1 MSRIALRLVVVA
13 SLASLLAASAM
24 LAQPTPTPTPGPA
37 AGPGPW
43 SAGHPIWF
51 DMNGDGTPQ
60 AGELMGYPQDDG
72 EDCTRVIGLPS
83 GIPGTGT
90 ETPCMFVYED
100 DGIGGSRMRPD
111 GTMQSLV
118 SNAAGT
124 LFTFTQE
131 PYSQPTPTAGVHALA
146 APASGTGELLDQNG
160 DGIYETMEVEGTG
173 VPQTRMSLVPRDA
186 TGDGRP
192 DYITVPWTTSG
203 AGLLG
208 VTTATT
214 PQIYLPLT
222 DTNQDG
228 WPDTITVQV
237 AGGGISTTTGPP
249 LSGSALANGAA
260 IPSASTLGLF
270 VFAAAVVALGVKLL
284 RGTIVAA

>member
-1 MSRIALRLVVVA
+1 
-13 SLASLLAASAM
+13 
-24 LAQPTPTPTPGPA
+24 
-37 AGPGPW
+37 
-43 SAGHPIWF
+43 
-51 DMNGDGTPQ
+51 MNGDGTPQ
-60 AGELMGYPQDDG
+60 SGELLGHPQENG
-72 EDCTRVIGLPS
+72 EGCTQVVGLPS

-90 ETPCMFVYED
+90 QTPCMDVYED
-100 DGIGGSRMRPD
+100 DGIGGSRTRQD
-111 GTMQSLV
+111 GTTQSLV

-124 LFTFTQE
+124 LFTFNQS
-131 PYSQPTPTAGVHALA
+131 PSLPPAAASGVHALA
-146 APASGTGELLDQNG
+146 SQASGTGELLDQNG
-160 DGIYETMEVEGTG
+160 DGIYETMEVQGTG
-173 VPQTRMSLVPRDA
+173 VPQTRMSLMPRDA

-214 PQIYLPLT
+214 PQIYFPLT

-260 IPSASTLGLF
+260 IPSASTFGLF
-270 VFAAAVVALGVKLL
+270 AFAAAVIALGMKLL
-284 RGTIVAA
+284 RGNIVAS

>member
-1 MSRIALRLVVVA
+1 MSRIASRLAVAA
-13 SLASLLAASAM
+13 SLAFLLSASAV
-24 LAQPTPTPTPGPA
+24 LAQPTPGPA
-37 AGPGPW
+37 PGPGPW
-43 SAGHPIWF
+43 SSSHPIWF
-51 DMNGDGTPQ
+51 DLNGDGVPQ
-60 AGELMGYPQDDG
+60 PTELMGYPSQTDT
-72 EDCTRVIGLPS
+72 ECTQVVGLPS

-100 DGIGGSRMRPD
+100 EGIGGSRTRPD
-111 GTMQSLV
+111 GTTQSLY

-131 PYSQPTPTAGVHALA
+131 PYLQPAATPGVSALA
-146 APASGTGELLDQNG
+146 AQANGTGQLLDQNG
-160 DGIYETMEVEGTG
+160 DGIYDAMQVEGTG
-173 VPQTRMSLVPRDA
+173 VPQTRMSLVLRDA

-208 VTTATT
+208 VPTGTT
-214 PQIYLPLT
+214 PQFYFPLT
-222 DTNQDG
+222 DTDQDG

-249 LSGSALANGAA
+249 LSGAALASGAA

-270 VFAAAVVALGVKLL
+270 VFAAAVIALGVKLL
-284 RGTIVAA
+284 RGPVAAG